1 LRSNAGPRRRS
12 GRRPQASPSVE
23 PRVTRRSLFL
33 GGGLAGGRVAAAAM
47 ADPGTVFIEGVVDR
61 ASPTALA
68 VRVGDR
74 DDLVTLRTTTTT
86 TVERHG
92 PAGVADFVAGDCVA
106 AEGRWRD
113 DCFVATALAL
123 LELVSYDPGASGEAP

>member
-1 LRSNAGPRRRS
+1 M
-12 GRRPQASPSVE
+12 E

-33 GGGLAGGRVAAAAM
+33 GGGGIGGLVGDRVAAAAM
-47 ADPGTVFIEGVVDR
+47 ADPGAVLIEGVVDR

-123 LELVSYDPGASGEAP
+123 LELVSYDPGAPGEAP